1 VNDTTLTVLGFRAG
15 RPDAD
20 SACSGYLVRHAGSTV
35 LVDCGPGIV
44 TELVSR
50 GLEHRLDGIVLTHL
64 HQDHM
69 FDVVPLAFTRLLT
82 KTPPA
87 RIPLWVPEDSTGTLA
102 ALDEW
107 VAVPTDPVVG
117 RPLATAFDIRPLER
131 DGRTEVAVADGI
143 TLTAFRARH
152 AVPSASLRF
161 ALGDRTLAFSSD
173 TGWCDG
179 VLAAAT
185 GADVFVCEATYLDAD
200 PAMLAEHG
208 HLTAALTGELA
219 VAAGVGRLVV
229 SHLLGYD
236 DAESFEAARAAAGT
250 VPVTEARAGLVV
262 PVRAAG
268 AAR

>member
-1 VNDTTLTVLGFRAG
+1 MKDTRLTVLGFRAG

-20 SACSGYLVRHAGSTV
+20 SACSGYLVEHAGTMI

-50 GLEHRLDGIVLTHL
+50 GLEHRIDGIVLTHL

-69 FDVVPLAFTRLLT
+69 FDTVPLAFTRLLT
-82 KTPPA
+82 RTPPP
-87 RIPLWVPEDSTGTLA
+87 RIPLWVPEDSVGTLA
-102 ALDEW
+102 ELDRW
-107 VAVPTDPVVG
+107 VAVPTDPLVG
-117 RPLATAFDIRPLER
+117 RPLATAFDIRPLHR
-131 DGRTEVAVADGI
+131 DGTTTIPVADGI
-143 TLTAFRARH
+143 TLTAFAARH

-161 ALGDRTLAFSSD
+161 RLGDRTLAFSSD

-179 VLAAAT
+179 VLAAAG

-208 HLTAALTGELA
+208 HLTAELTGKLA
-219 VAAGVGRLVV
+219 ATAGVGRLVV

-236 DAESFEAARAAAGT
+236 DAESFDAARAAAGQ
-250 VPVTEARAGLVV
+250 VPVTAARSGLIV
-262 PVRAAG
+262 PVGR
-268 AAR
+268 